1 MKYGEGFLMGLNILL
16 LLLKPEIRDLDL
28 CKSGLTGRLKMILI
42 TTSGVMYGNKP
53 IAWILYMHSLKI

>member
-28 CKSGLTGRLKMILI
+28 C
-42 TTSGVMYGNKP
+42 N
-53 IAWILYMHSLKI
+53 